1 MAEVRSR
8 SLIEA
13 LSQYLTTLNTKSRR
27 DQQQELN
34 RFVRWCGRDRGT
46 GELTPPEVGEYAE
59 SAGLW
64 GADSAK
70 QLKPVRGFLTYLKTQ
85 GLSGISLAPHMK
97 ASRPKKGARRAFFKS
112 ATDRA
117 ELSPE
122 GHKNLV
128 SRLEMLKD
136 ERIKVVADIGRAMA
150 DKDFKEN
157 SPLDAAKERQGF
169 IESGI
174 RDLEGILAHAVI
186 TKPQAGKGD
195 KRVRIGRKVTLK
207 DTTSGK
213 RVRYTLV
220 DPRETDPVTGKIS
233 NASPVGK
240 ALLDRGIGDEVHI
253 TVPKGTLHYII
264 EKVDG

>member
-1 MAEVRSR
+1 MAEDRKH
-8 SLIEA
+8 SLMEA
-13 LSQYLTTLNTKSRR
+13 LSRYLRTLKATSHR
-27 DQQQELN
+27 DDQQELN
-34 RFVRWCGRDRGT
+34 RFVQWCGRDRGA
-46 GELTPPEVGEYAE
+46 GELTPPEVGEYVE

-64 GADSAK
+64 GVDSAK
-70 QLKPVRGFLTYLKTQ
+70 QLKPVKGFLTYLKTQ
-85 GLSGISLAPHMK
+85 GLSNISLAPHLK

-112 ATDRA
+112 VERA

-122 GHKNLV
+122 GHRNLQ
-128 SRLEMLKD
+128 SRLEMLKA
-136 ERIKVVADIGRAMA
+136 ERTKVVADIGRAMA

-157 SPLDAAKERQGF
+157 APLDAAKERQGF

-174 RDLEGILAHAVI
+174 RDLEGILAHAVV
-186 TKPQAGKGD
+186 TKKQKGPGD
-195 KRVRIGRKVTLK
+195 RRVRLGRKVTLK

-264 EKVDG
+264 EKVAG